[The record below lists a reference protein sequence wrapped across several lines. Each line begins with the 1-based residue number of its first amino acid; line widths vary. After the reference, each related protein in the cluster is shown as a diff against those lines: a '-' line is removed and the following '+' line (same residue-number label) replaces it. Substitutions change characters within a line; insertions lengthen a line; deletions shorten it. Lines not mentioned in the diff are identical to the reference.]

1 VPLVAAASARIPIRP
16 DNGPLRMDAS
26 GRFLYVMNTTDGVV
40 SSYSI
45 DAAGSVTLVNTLPSP
60 GATSMV
66 PFLLQ

>member
-1 VPLVAAASARIPIRP
+1 
-16 DNGPLRMDAS
+16 MDAS